1 MRKRSVKGLLFA
13 AAFMVAGSQMT
24 AIEAQARDW
33 EDKWEDKWEDRW
45 DDDDDDDETLDIDDE
60 NNDKLDKMT
69 KWIGVGIIAVI
80 LIIAVFVIVKLVG
93 GVSFGKSK
101 NTIISLAGSTIQYS
115 RTPAS

>member
-45 DDDDDDDETLDIDDE
+45 DDDDE
-60 NNDKLDKMT
+60 
-69 KWIGVGIIAVI
+69 IGRAHV
-80 LIIAVFVIVKLVG
+80 
-93 GVSFGKSK
+93 
-101 NTIISLAGSTIQYS
+101 
-115 RTPAS
+115 